1 MPSSVP
7 NSLPWFLAVALA
19 AAGAAGAG
27 QEPRIVVGPDYLV
40 SRDGDR
46 PHVEIMAAAN
56 PRNPRNLLAGAI
68 TFTRPDGG
76 AATKAYVSFDGGV
89 QWDDVTFPEQK
100 ETGGG
105 DPQVAFTAA
114 GTAIFAT
121 LATRADETGRTRAF
135 LHAYRSEDGGRT
147 WSAPYDLG
155 ASYDHPMLAA
165 DQTTGPFAG
174 RLYMSVLY
182 GREYSLGVFRSE
194 DDGRS
199 WIGPVKFLDGAG
211 ERGLNVDPTV
221 VFHDG
226 AVMVPFVDFPS
237 TPEQTANWTESRLW
251 TVVSTDGGV
260 TFSEPKPGPVKM
272 TGEETRLAREGTPRF
287 RGGSWTMLAADRSE
301 RFRDRAYAVWPDYSE
316 GLPRVVISW
325 SDDRGSTW
333 SDPGPVASPEAP
345 DVQQFQPAVAVN
357 RDGVLGVSWYDTRQA
372 PSRFAFHQYFAASFD
387 GGETFTSPIQV
398 SGALSEPLGSGN
410 LTPTPL
416 TFSGTEGELRVAL
429 ISAASRWVNGG
440 DYMGLTTS
448 ADGHFHPVWADAR
461 SGAYQV
467 YTAAVRIVDGPPA
480 PPATV
485 GEPVDITGRI
495 ELVNDPGS
503 YDAETGVADFW
514 IRLRNVSAAPVAGT
528 DRGGDPQVRE
538 RHGRHVFG
546 ARPGGA
552 QRRQRT
558 ARKRR
563 RLPLRRSARQRR
575 NPPAGWR
582 HGRSPLAA
590 QALGADPY
598 SQSAPFYHR
607 PGGGRGAAVAFCSIG
622 SRGHL
627 ARDVFRW
634 MLGGTGARGERER
647 QRQNAKPMT

>member
-1 MPSSVP
+1 MPNSVP
-7 NSLPWFLAVALA
+7 NPFPWLLAVALV

-27 QEPRIVVGPDYLV
+27 QETREPRIVVDPDYLV

-68 TFTRPDGG
+68 TFTRPGGG

-89 QWDDVTFPEQK
+89 QWDDITFPEQK

-121 LATRADETGRTRAF
+121 LANRADETGRTRAF
-135 LHAYRSEDGGRT
+135 LHAYRSADGGRT

-211 ERGLNVDPTV
+211 ERGLNVDPML

-272 TGEETRLAREGTPRF
+272 TGEETRLASEGTPRF

-301 RFRDRAYAVWPDYSE
+301 PFRDRAYAVWPDYSE

-333 SDPGPVASPEAP
+333 SDPGPVASPGGSGC
-345 DVQQFQPAVAVN
+345 PAVPARGRRQPGRRAGGKLVRHAAGSVAVRLPPVLRGFLRRR
-357 RDGVLGVSWYDTRQA
+357 RDVHLTNPGFGSALRALGVRQ
-372 PSRFAFHQYFAASFD
+372 
-387 GGETFTSPIQV
+387 
-398 SGALSEPLGSGN
+398 SGAHPGDLQRNGRRTAGRTDLRGFALGEWWR
-410 LTPTPL
+410 L
-416 TFSGTEGELRVAL
+416 
-429 ISAASRWVNGG
+429 
-440 DYMGLTTS
+440 
-448 ADGHFHPVWADAR
+448 H
-461 SGAYQV
+461 
-467 YTAAVRIVDGPPA
+467 
-480 PPATV
+480 
-485 GEPVDITGRI
+485 
-495 ELVNDPGS
+495 GS
-503 YDAETGVADFW
+503 YHVVRRALPPGLGRRAVGRLSGVHGG
-514 IRLRNVSAAPVAGT
+514 GT
-528 DRGGDPQVRE
+528 DRG
-538 RHGRHVFG
+538 
-546 ARPGGA
+546 
-552 QRRQRT
+552 RT
-558 ARKRR
+558 AR
-563 RLPLRRSARQRR
+563 A
-575 NPPAGWR
+575 AG
-582 HGRSPLAA
+582 
-590 QALGADPY
+590 D
-598 SQSAPFYHR
+598 
-607 PGGGRGAAVAFCSIG
+607 GRGTG
-622 SRGHL
+622 GHHR
-627 ARDVFRW
+627 ADR
-634 MLGGTGARGERER
+634 TRER
-647 QRQNAKPMT
+647 PRKL